1 MTPLS
6 GSTPQ
11 RLQSLIHRLTLV
23 QGNIQGVQDV
33 YTAAAADANSSN
45 TDMVNTKKPMGNALK
60 DRGDISVAAD
70 GKTLV
75 GLVGGTIGRLRR
87 TESKLFVNNQTAYN
101 AAFPLEGMRE
111 EIVGLSQTAESADVR
126 AILQQSLGW
135 MDRGRYYHVVA
146 GRTAGWSRSSA
157 AAGEAR
163 LSQVGNSLNAVARDN
178 ADGKNVAGDMA
189 AAKPNID
196 LAIRAVG
203 EHNGHAKETVQQEAE
218 VLVALSNLQAHLA
231 QALALSQ
238 PAPPDPPSL
247 LAGVPIF
254 HRPNLLDV
262 IQANDP
268 TP

>member
-11 RLQSLIHRLTLV
+11 RLESLIQRLTRV
-23 QGNIQGVQDV
+23 QSSIQGVQDV
-33 YTAAAADANSSN
+33 YTAASADAAASN
-45 TDMVNTKKPMGNALK
+45 TDMGNTKKPMSNALK

-70 GKTLV
+70 GKALV
-75 GLVGGTIGRLRR
+75 GLVSGTLGRLRR
-87 TESKLFVNNQTAYN
+87 TESKLFVNSQTADN
-101 AAFPLEGMRE
+101 AAFPLTGMRE
-111 EIVGLSQTAESADVR
+111 EIVALSQSAENADAR
-126 AILQQSLGW
+126 AILAQSLGW
-135 MDRGRYYHVVA
+135 MDRGNYYHVVA
-146 GRTAGWSRSSA
+146 GREAGWSRSSA
-157 AAGEAR
+157 AAGESR

-196 LAIRAVG
+196 LAIRSVAQHSVQAQ
-203 EHNGHAKETVQQEAE
+203 NTVKYEAE
-218 VLVALSNLQAHLA
+218 VVVALANLQAHLA

-238 PAPPDPPSL
+238 PSPDQPAAPNS
-247 LAGVPIF
+247 VPIF

-262 IQANDP
+262 LQANDP